1 MGTEKSKS
9 LTESGVK
16 YISYYLL
23 LQFYVI
29 FILMIC
35 SFSLFFIKEASNFFL
50 AFVFVELIIFILPII
65 SLINLYNGRNEFGQ
79 KHSDNVTFGL
89 ILVIVYLAIL
99 LVKLILSKGLFGGSS
114 IISLVASDFS
124 TPFITQFIIVF
135 SLSIVARIFFGKAFI
150 YLISELITE
159 DEKKDL
165 QKNYKLLIIGPLTL
179 EITGLIALRSFYK
192 NYRAVYQRILEGK
205 LKPAVTA
212 PCPNCNRDIP
222 IDSSVCLY
230 CGSKFEE
237 NPDAKI
243 DLALRVEAPKQQS
256 NLPHGYTPVKGP
268 TEEQKRKV
276 IYIIGSIVIVIIV
289 IASIYFI
296 FRYFSG

>member
-1 MGTEKSKS
+1 MGNEKSKS

-35 SFSLFFIKEASNFFL
+35 SLSLFFSKEASAFFL
-50 AFVFVELIIFILPII
+50 AFVILELIIFILPII
-65 SLINLYNGRNEFGQ
+65 SLINLYNGKNEFGQ
-79 KHSDNVTFGL
+79 KHSYNVTFGL
-89 ILVIVYLAIL
+89 ILVIIYFAIL
-99 LVKLILSKGLFGGSS
+99 LVKLIVSKGLFGGSS
-114 IISLVASDFS
+114 IISLVTSDFS
-124 TPFITQFIIVF
+124 APFITQFIIVF
-135 SLSIVARIFFGKAFI
+135 SLSIVSRVFFGKAFI

-159 DEKKDL
+159 DEKKNL
-165 QKNYKLLIIGPLTL
+165 QKNYKYLIIGPLTL

-192 NYRAVYQRILEGK
+192 NYKAVYQRIYEGK

-222 IDSSVCLY
+222 IDSRVCLY

-243 DLALRVEAPKQQS
+243 DLALRIEAPKQQS

-276 IYIIGSIVIVIIV
+276 IFIIGTIVVVIIV
-289 IASIYFI
+289 LAAIYLI
-296 FRYFSG
+296 IKYITS